1 MGTVARREELLLE
14 LSARLRSHNF
24 WGPLLAE
31 ILCNRLD
38 NKLHVAIFS
47 EPFLSFLKA
56 GQKTVDTR
64 LSSVRCA
71 PYGHVSSGDLVLV
84 KENSGPITAV
94 TRVSDA
100 EYFATAHHS
109 LDAIR
114 ADYGTRI
121 LAGDDFWRSKQY
133 ARFASVIHVE
143 QTTEFAPIEFAKT
156 DRRGWVALDDDQ
168 LEFAF

>member
-1 MGTVARREELLLE
+1 M
-14 LSARLRSHNF
+14 
-24 WGPLLAE
+24 
-31 ILCNRLD
+31 
-38 NKLHVAIFS
+38 HVAIFS

-71 PYGHVSSGDLVLV
+71 PYGYVSPGDLVLV

-94 TRVSDA
+94 TRVSYT
-100 EYFATAHHS
+100 EYFATAYHS
-109 LDAIR
+109 LDVIR

-121 LAGDDFWRSKQY
+121 LAGDDFWRSKQN

-143 QTTEFAPIEFAKT
+143 QTTGFAPIEFAKT